1 MTDTASAPLASIAPA
16 SVAAFAA
23 LTPENQAPAR
33 AALAQAGYDV
43 AALGQVAPPAAPAP
57 AAGAVSPPDAAR
69 VAAWRNME
77 KHWTGDKAQLVAAG
91 LAAGVDLTVPEA
103 IVTAQVADVVAA
115 KADAATKAAL
125 APPAKARGYKI
136 EWPNAR
142 DLDATALKAQ
152 DSFMREGMF
161 ATGVPANLAQPLA
174 QALIDTAKQYISKL
188 DPKYA
193 TDDDIEREQLAFKIK
208 ALEEGARVRALNMP
222 DIARLAEVA
231 MAAMP
236 KAFRAQLESLHSMTS
251 ANAFAALAGIGRAI
265 EARKGK

>member
-1 MTDTASAPLASIAPA
+1 MTEATAQLPA
-16 SVAAFAA
+16 VPEATATAFAG
-23 LTPENQAPAR
+23 LSPESQATAHEQ
-33 AALAQAGYDV
+33 LSKAGYDV
-43 AALGQVAPPAAPAP
+43 SKLSVAKPAVLAPAVGEVAHKPDATLVAHWRNLYENGTLDKAMVARQAAKVGIDLTQDPAAE
-57 AAGAVSPPDAAR
+57 AAMLNV
-69 VAAWRNME
+69 
-77 KHWTGDKAQLVAAG
+77 
-91 LAAGVDLTVPEA
+91 
-103 IVTAQVADVVAA
+103 
-115 KADAATKAAL
+115 TKAAQVE
-125 APPAKARGYKI
+125 AEAQAAIATPASAADYQL

-152 DSFMREGMF
+152 DSFMRAGF
-161 ATGVPANLAQPLA
+161 HATGVPANLAQPLA
-174 QALIDTAKQYISKL
+174 QALIETAKQYISKL

-231 MAAMP
+231 MVAMP
-236 KAFRAQLESLHSMTS
+236 KAFRAQLENLHSMTS